1 MIFIYFWY
9 FSPAIYPVPLFV
21 ILIYYIYFMDD
32 ISSKATISYSPAD
45 DGRRRD
51 GHSSLYG
58 PDGQNN
64 IYMNTQQ

>member
-21 ILIYYIYFMDD
+21 ILLYIYIMYD
-32 ISSKATISYSPAD
+32 IPSKTTISHSPAE
-45 DGRRRD
+45 DGLRKN

-58 PDGQNN
+58 PNGQNN
-64 IYMNTQQ
+64 IYMNT